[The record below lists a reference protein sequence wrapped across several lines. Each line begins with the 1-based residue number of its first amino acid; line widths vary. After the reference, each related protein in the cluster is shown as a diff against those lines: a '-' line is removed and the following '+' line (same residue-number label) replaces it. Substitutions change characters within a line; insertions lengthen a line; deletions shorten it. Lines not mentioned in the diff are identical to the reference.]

1 MKGVIKTDKDKIEME
16 NAINVAAKKNIPI
29 IKVYMKKH
37 KGTLKVLMVIV
48 FMACYF
54 VHLIP

>member
-29 IKVYMKKH
+29 IKVYMKSIKEH
-37 KGTLKVLMVIV
+37 LKSLW
-48 FMACYF
+48 
-54 VHLIP
+54 